1 MRALHPLRQRRGAS
15 PRARAQ
21 QQQQHAKGAQRD
33 EAGASAG
40 GAFAWLRALLGDTP
54 ASGGAGAQRAPG
66 ADNTDETAV
75 VIKPP
80 SMWEQA
86 FNKAQDSPLLGG
98 VLGAF
103 RGLFS
108 GATSVGSTVSDR
120 VFGEN
125 ENAEALA
132 LLKERD
138 DAFRPGLFVEHME
151 VALLPRLIKA
161 YLAGNLPELRAIC
174 VDQAYASL
182 HSNVQARIAQQL
194 FMDRRILDLSGV
206 ELVGFRLVQEEPTAI
221 VQFQTQQVN
230 CVRDAR
236 GKIMEGAEDDIRAVY
251 YMVALQQQLPPP
263 EPGADIT
270 EEQLDTR
277 PSVERWVIT
286 EVAIRGALETW

>member
-1 MRALHPLRQRRGAS
+1 MYKRQ
-15 PRARAQ
+15 
-21 QQQQHAKGAQRD
+21 
-33 EAGASAG
+33 
-40 GAFAWLRALLGDTP
+40 ALLGDTP